1 MQLILS
7 MCPNFYKLFFR
18 SFFDY
23 YLAMDPTTLQATS
36 QTTPPVEYITPP
48 PTDEHIIYGAS
59 LDNLCSAGLQDVA
72 EGRGLLA
79 EVSRNSGTDAIM
91 SDETAAKKR
100 ALPEETDD
108 AHCDPFAADNWFG
121 SQAE

>member
-1 MQLILS
+1 

-36 QTTPPVEYITPP
+36 QATSPVENITPT
-48 PTDEHIIYGAS
+48 PTGEFSIHGSS
-59 LDNLCSAGLQDVA
+59 LDRLYAAGLQDVA

-79 EVSRNSGTDAIM
+79 EVSRNSGTDTIM

-100 ALPEETDD
+100 ALPEETDV
-108 AHCDPFAADNWFG
+108 HGDPFAADNWFG